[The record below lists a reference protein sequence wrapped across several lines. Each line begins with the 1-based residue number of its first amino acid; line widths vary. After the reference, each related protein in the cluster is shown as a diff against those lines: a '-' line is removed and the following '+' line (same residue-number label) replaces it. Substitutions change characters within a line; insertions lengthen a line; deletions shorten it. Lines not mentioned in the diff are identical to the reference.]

1 MLCHFAGLG
10 LAVSAQAC
18 RCSIDHEFHEC
29 KAQVIEGNATWRSA
43 LMNMLRDVGIGYI
56 SQTSR
61 MTDAQ
66 QELEIAMFDIV
77 LCDHPFDKSLMSGV

>member
-1 MLCHFAGLG
+1 
-10 LAVSAQAC
+10 
-18 RCSIDHEFHEC
+18 
-29 KAQVIEGNATWRSA
+29 
-43 LMNMLRDVGIGYI
+43 MNMLRDVGIGYI